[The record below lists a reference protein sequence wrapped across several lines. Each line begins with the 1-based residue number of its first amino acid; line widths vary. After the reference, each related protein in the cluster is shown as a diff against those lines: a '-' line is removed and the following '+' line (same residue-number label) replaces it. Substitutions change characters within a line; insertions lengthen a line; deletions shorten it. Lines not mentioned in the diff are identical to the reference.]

1 MKSLKALE
9 QKYKLIN
16 EAGAPVPTTAVP
28 RAAQPAAATAAP
40 AAQPSILTPE
50 ELKSLNAADSPV
62 QPNKID
68 AIAKDPQQLKAF
80 EQNELPDIINGLVAS
95 IAQTHPE
102 ALKELLDAAKTND
115 VNKVNSVL
123 AKYAKIAPAAPAP
136 ATPVTPA
143 VGTAPAPVTA
153 QPAAAESTD
162 LNTEAPLQLPAPA
175 LGLGGSIMQGV
186 KQGANSV
193 KDWLIKVFNFFK
205 ENPKLGYAAL
215 GFIVAGPL
223 GAAALPLLVTAIE
236 KGSFNAADKDTTVKN
251 PAITKEVTNI
261 DAWDALKKQFVDI
274 NINLAK
280 TGKDIKKIKIISIG
294 VIPDLP
300 GAMAAYNITL
310 TPQEVK
316 RIINDAPLNLI
327 SDGNDPD
334 EPQFQLTGG
343 SAGAYKMTIIK
354 DGNLWTVAQPNPGK
368 GKNDEKEGK
377 KGKGKGQGPS
387 PEPRNVTPPRL
398 ALNNSGFNYNASKVL
413 KEYYRNSKP
422 LPIETANKK

>member
-50 ELKSLNAADSPV
+50 ELKSLNAPGSPV
-62 QPNKID
+62 QPSKID
-68 AIAKDPQQLKAF
+68 AIAKDPEQLKAF
-80 EQNELPDIINGLVAS
+80 EQNELPGIIDGLVAS

-102 ALKELLDAAKTND
+102 ALKELHDAAKAND
-115 VNKVNSVL
+115 VNKVNSIL
-123 AKYAKIAPAAPAP
+123 AKYAKLTPTAS
-136 ATPVTPA
+136 AT
-143 VGTAPAPVTA
+143 G
-153 QPAAAESTD
+153 ESAK
-162 LNTEAPLQLPAPA
+162 LNSE
-175 LGLGGSIMQGV
+175 GLADFWKGV
-186 KQGANSV
+186 KEFTS
-193 KDWLIKVFNFFK
+193 KVFNFFK
-205 ENPKLGYAAL
+205 ENPKFGYGILGL
-215 GFIVAGPL
+215 MIAGPL

-236 KGSFNAADKDTTVKN
+236 KGSFGAADKETTVKN

-274 NINLAK
+274 NINPAK
-280 TGKDIKKIKIISIG
+280 TGKDIKKIKFISIG

-327 SDGNDPD
+327 SDGNDPA

-354 DGNLWTVAQPNPGK
+354 DGNIWTGAQPDPGK
-368 GKNDEKEGK
+368 GKNDEEERK

-387 PEPRNVTPPRL
+387 PEPRNVTPQRL
-398 ALNNSGFNYNASKVL
+398 ALNSGSFNYNASKVL

>member
-9 QKYKLIN
+9 GKYTLIR
-16 EAGAPVPTTAVP
+16 EAVTP
-28 RAAQPAAATAAP
+28 PAAPATQP

-50 ELKSLNAADSPV
+50 ELKSLNAPGSPV
-62 QPNKID
+62 QPSKID
-68 AIAKDPQQLKAF
+68 AIAKDPEQLKAF
-80 EQNELPDIINGLVAS
+80 EQNELPGIIDGLVAS

-102 ALKELLDAAKTND
+102 ALKELHDAAKAND
-115 VNKVNSVL
+115 VNKVNSIL
-123 AKYAKIAPAAPAP
+123 AKYAKLTPTAS
-136 ATPVTPA
+136 AT
-143 VGTAPAPVTA
+143 G
-153 QPAAAESTD
+153 ESAK
-162 LNTEAPLQLPAPA
+162 LNSE
-175 LGLGGSIMQGV
+175 GLADFWKGV
-186 KQGANSV
+186 KEFTS
-193 KDWLIKVFNFFK
+193 KVFNFFK
-205 ENPKLGYAAL
+205 ENPKFGYGILGL
-215 GFIVAGPL
+215 MIAGPL

-236 KGSFNAADKDTTVKN
+236 KGSFGAADKETTVKN

-274 NINLAK
+274 NINPAK
-280 TGKDIKKIKIISIG
+280 TGKDIKKIKFISIG

-327 SDGNDPD
+327 SDGNDPA

-354 DGNLWTVAQPNPGK
+354 DGNIWTGAQPDPGK
-368 GKNDEKEGK
+368 GKNDEEERK

-387 PEPRNVTPPRL
+387 PEPRNVTPQRL
-398 ALNNSGFNYNASKVL
+398 ALNSGSFNYNASKVL